1 MKIQNFSVIIEQ
13 DKKGFMAEC
22 LDLQGC
28 YTQGKTYEEVV
39 KNIKD
44 AIKLHLAD
52 RATKREKLDTLER
65 SFSLSNF
72 QIAVS

>member
-1 MKIQNFSVIIEQ
+1 MKIQNFSVVIEH
-13 DKKGFMAEC
+13 DADGFVAEC

-44 AIKLHLAD
+44 AIKLGLAD
-52 RATKREKLDTLER
+52 RVAKKEKLDTPER

>member
-13 DKKGFMAEC
+13 DNKGFVAEC

-52 RATKREKLDTLER
+52 RIAKKEKLTVFER

-72 QIAVS
+72 QIAVA

>member
-1 MKIQNFSVIIEQ
+1 MKIQNFSVVIEQ
-13 DKKGFMAEC
+13 DKNGFVAEC

-28 YTQGKTYEEVV
+28 YTQGETYEEVV

-44 AIKLHLAD
+44 AIKLHVAD
-52 RATKREKLDTLER
+52 RLAKKEKLLKPER

-72 QIAVS
+72 QIAIA

>member
-13 DKKGFMAEC
+13 DKNGFVAEC

-39 KNIKD
+39 KNICEVINLCLEEERIY
-44 AIKLHLAD
+44 AIA
-52 RATKREKLDTLER
+52 
-65 SFSLSNF
+65 
-72 QIAVS
+72 

>member
-1 MKIQNFSVIIEQ
+1 MKIQNFSVIIEH
-13 DKKGFMAEC
+13 DKNGFVAEC

-39 KNIKD
+39 KNIRD
-44 AIKLHLAD
+44 AIKLHLSD
-52 RATKREKLDTLER
+52 RAARKEKLNAPER

-72 QIAVS
+72 QIAVA

>member
-1 MKIQNFSVIIEQ
+1 MRIQNFSVVIEH
-13 DKKGFMAEC
+13 DKRGFVAEC

-44 AIKLHLAD
+44 AIKLHLED
-52 RATKREKLDTLER
+52 RIAKREKLNTLER
-65 SFSLSNF
+65 SFTLSNF
-72 QIAVS
+72 QIAVT

>member
-13 DKKGFMAEC
+13 DKNGFIAEC

-44 AIKLHLAD
+44 AIKLHIAD
-52 RATKREKLDTLER
+52 RAAKKERLIVSER

-72 QIAVS
+72 QIAIA

>member
-1 MKIQNFSVIIEQ
+1 MKIQNFSVVIEQ
-13 DKKGFMAEC
+13 DKNGFVAEC

-44 AIKLHLAD
+44 AIKLHVAD
-52 RATKREKLDTLER
+52 RLARKEKLLKSER

-72 QIAVS
+72 QIAIA

>member
-1 MKIQNFSVIIEQ
+1 MNIQNFSVIIEH
-13 DKKGFMAEC
+13 DKNGFVAEC

-28 YTQGKTYEEVV
+28 YTQGKNYEEVV

-44 AIKLHLAD
+44 VIKLHLAD
-52 RATKREKLDTLER
+52 RVAKREKLSAPER

-72 QIAVS
+72 QIAVV